1 MADKIYLNK
10 FTSVKS
16 SEYGFGIYIKDVNA
30 LYEELKANA
39 NEDGSIRVYVS
50 KKQTPD
56 KFGNDGTV
64 TLNTWKPNN
73 TTASQNRVAVQN
85 TQAQVYAPTPQNLNN
100 TTAPAPVSADDL
112 PF

>member
-1 MADKIYLNK
+1 MAEKIYLNK

-39 NEDGSIRVYVS
+39 NEDGSIRLYVS

-56 KFGNDGTV
+56 KFGNDGSV
-64 TLNTWKPNN
+64 TLSQSKEERESKKPKKFVGN
-73 TTASQNRVAVQN
+73 AKVIFSKQN
-85 TQAQVYAPTPQNLNN
+85 
-100 TTAPAPVSADDL
+100 D
-112 PF
+112 F